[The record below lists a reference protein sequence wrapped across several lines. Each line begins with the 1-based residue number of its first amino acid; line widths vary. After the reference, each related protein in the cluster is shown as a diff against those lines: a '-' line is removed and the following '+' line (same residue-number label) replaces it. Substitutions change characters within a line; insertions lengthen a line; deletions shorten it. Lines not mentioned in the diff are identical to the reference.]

1 MAESIKEM
9 LKTFAKYNSTTNK
22 DIIKILKRMEPDQL
36 IKDFGSYFGSILGIL
51 NHQLVADI
59 LWLRGYG
66 KNIPSLDFVLPII
79 EKFHI
84 ERKPPK
90 ELQWSNLE
98 DYKSVRIEID
108 KLIELVI
115 ETLSPSQYTSLLK
128 MEDHRG
134 SIEFV
139 TWRYLLHLFNHHTH
153 HRGGVAVLLDQLKV
167 KNEFSNLLWKK

>member
-9 LKTFAKYNSTTNK
+9 LKTFAKYNSTTTK

-36 IKDFGSYFGSILGIL
+36 IKDLGSYFGSILGIL

-98 DYKSVRIEID
+98 EYKSVRVEID
-108 KLIELVI
+108 KLMERVI